1 MHCARHLSSP
11 TAHSC
16 LLLRLQKGWSNRFVF
31 PPVELRQLQLP
42 AGIHLAGKGAGRGA
56 HTPEE
61 QLKRDTACVP
71 MSHIELIDFVAMM
84 HCSARPVLPFT
95 GSLAVP
101 AQPCH
106 FSVSHRTCRELYRL
120 RASSAR
126 LEATTARERVR
137 QAQLQ
142 HSHCAHMVCLC
153 ITMLCRCSA
162 CSMLGMIITIRAI

>member
-1 MHCARHLSSP
+1 
-11 TAHSC
+11 
-16 LLLRLQKGWSNRFVF
+16 
-31 PPVELRQLQLP
+31 
-42 AGIHLAGKGAGRGA
+42 
-56 HTPEE
+56 
-61 QLKRDTACVP
+61 

-95 GSLAVP
+95 ASLAVP

-142 HSHCAHMVCLC
+142 HSHCAHMVCLWC
-153 ITMLCRCSA
+153 ITMLQVLCLLDAGHDNYNQGNLKAETEALLASKSGSQQPGPDTLRLGQGCWQVKVQSAIGACRA
-162 CSMLGMIITIRAI
+162 LQRLL